1 MVRSIISILIH
12 LAANAVGLIVADVAL
27 DDLSVSLSAFLFALA
42 LFTVVEVVVGP
53 ILAKVARSKVEALQG
68 GVALVTTAVGLI
80 VTTLV
85 VDGFDITGLDT
96 WIAAVVIVW
105 VAALVATLLLPVIL
119 IKRGIE
125 TRRKPAARR

>member
-42 LFTVVEVVVGP
+42 LFTVVEVVAGP

-119 IKRGIE
+119 IRRGIE